1 MLSIID
7 HHMIVR
13 WEYYQPEVRA
23 RPQSLNYA
31 ANKTHKVAWFVSNC
45 AARNGRL
52 EYARNLRSGPYKQAP
67 LLSHFQLPSAPIL
80 TILINII
87 PSILNHMVFK
97 TPTYLIFYSSSL

>member
-1 MLSIID
+1 
-7 HHMIVR
+7 MIVR

-52 EYARNLRSGPYKQAP
+52 EYARNLRSGHFKRAT

-87 PSILNHMVFK
+87 SCILNHMVFK